1 MSLVA
6 EQEVIAALLM
16 NPHLAKECD
25 LSADEFRAEL
35 YQEIYSA
42 IRSQCDDGGSFDV
55 ITLGEYFTA
64 KLPEREAQHVFNSM
78 CELAEKA
85 LGSKQ
90 MFPKY
95 CESIRHDNRLR
106 EVAAIAT
113 SLLHEIKENKN
124 LDAADK
130 AIADLM
136 ALDRVGRNYSW
147 TLEESVKAGLKQ
159 IEEAADREGL
169 VGVDTGIELLN
180 DATGGFNNSDLII
193 CGARPAM
200 GKTAL
205 LLNMA
210 NRCKVPAGI
219 ISSEQ
224 GHEQVGKRFLSIEG
238 SCDAQRMRTAQLD
251 EDFVNRMGMAARR
264 LINKKIWIN
273 DQPGI
278 NIIQVCKQIREWVY
292 RYGIQIA
299 YVDYVQKLKGSSPKM
314 TPKEVAAEVAST
326 LKNLA
331 KELNIP
337 IFALAQ
343 VNREVDKRPDPRPN
357 MGDLANAGEIEMEAD
372 LVIMLYRDEVYF
384 PDTTNEKGIAELLIE
399 KNRHGPTG
407 RIRCA
412 WIGKYMQFRE
422 ITNAYG
428 DM

>member
-1 MSLVA
+1 MSVVA

-25 LSADEFRAEL
+25 LSAHEFRIEM
-35 YQEIYSA
+35 YQDIYAA
-42 IRSQCDDGGSFDV
+42 IRAQCDNGGLFDV
-55 ITLGEYFTA
+55 VTLAEHFSQN
-64 KLPEREAQHVFNSM
+64 LPEAQSQHVFSAM
-78 CELAEKA
+78 RDLVKDAV
-85 LGSKQ
+85 GSKS
-90 MFPKY
+90 MFPEY
-95 CESIRHDNRLR
+95 CQSIRRDNRLR

-113 SLLHEIKENKN
+113 TLLHEVKENKN
-124 LDAADK
+124 LQAADK
-130 AIADLM
+130 TISQLM

-147 TLEESVKAGLKQ
+147 TIEQAVKAGLRQ
-159 IEEAADREGL
+159 IEDAAEREGL
-169 VGVDTGIELLN
+169 VGIDTGIPLLN
-180 DATGGFNNSDLII
+180 DATSGFNPSDLII
-193 CGARPAM
+193 IGARPAM

-210 NRCKVPAGI
+210 NQCRVPAGI

-224 GHEQVGKRFLSIEG
+224 GHEQMGKRLISIEG

-251 EDFVNRMGMAARR
+251 EEFVNKMGMAARR
-264 LINKKIWIN
+264 LINKKIWVN

-278 NIIQVCKQIREWVY
+278 NIVEVCKQFREWVY
-292 RYGIQIA
+292 RYGVKIG
-299 YVDYVQKLKGSSPKM
+299 YLDYVQKIKGSAPGM
-314 TPKEVAAEVAST
+314 TPKETAAEVAST

-331 KELNIP
+331 KELGIP
-337 IFALAQ
+337 IVALAQ

-384 PDTTNEKGIAELLIE
+384 PDTTNDKGIAELLIE

-407 RIRCA
+407 RIRTA
-412 WIGKYMQFRE
+412 WIGKYMQFKPL
-422 ITNAYG
+422 THGYG

>member
-25 LSADEFRAEL
+25 LSADEFSMEL
-35 YQEIYSA
+35 YQDIYGA
-42 IRSQCDDGGSFDV
+42 IRAQCDAGAEFDV
-55 ITLGEYFTA
+55 VTLGEYFTEKMPSGQA
-64 KLPEREAQHVFNSM
+64 DHAFKTM

-85 LGSKQ
+85 MGSKA
-90 MFPKY
+90 MFPDY
-95 CESIRHDNRLR
+95 CGIIRKDHRLR
-106 EVAAIAT
+106 QVETIAT
-113 SLLHEIKENKN
+113 SLKFEIRENKN

-136 ALDRVGRNYSW
+136 ALDRTGRNYSW
-147 TLEESVKAGLKQ
+147 TMEQAVKAGLRQ
-159 IEEAADREGL
+159 VEEASERDGL
-169 VGVDTGIELLN
+169 VGIETGIPLLN

-193 CGARPAM
+193 IGARPAM

-210 NRCKVPAGI
+210 NSCRVPAGVV
-219 ISSEQ
+219 SSEQ
-224 GHEQVGKRFLSIEG
+224 GNEQVGKRMLSIEG
-238 SCDAQRMRTAQLD
+238 SVDAQRIRTAQLD
-251 EDFVNRMGMAARR
+251 EDFVNKMGMAARR
-264 LINKKIWIN
+264 LINKQIWIN

-292 RYGIQIA
+292 RYGIKIA
-299 YVDYVQKLKGSSPKM
+299 YVDYVQKIKGSSPRM
-314 TPKEVAAEVAST
+314 TPKEIAAEVAST

-331 KELNIP
+331 KELNVP
-337 IFALAQ
+337 IVALAQ

-384 PDTTNEKGIAELLIE
+384 EDTMDKGIAELLIE

-407 RIRCA
+407 RIRTA
-412 WIGKYMQFRE
+412 WIGKYMQFKPLTHMRE
-422 ITNAYG
+422 DY
-428 DM
+428 